1 VANNKS
7 AKKRIQIAERNRLIN
22 KSYKSTVR
30 TLTKK
35 TLENCEKYKKNPNED
50 NKNLVKTSLNKAFSL
65 IDKAIKKNVL
75 HKNNGANKKSKIN
88 NFVKTGFSL
97 TVLFVFI
104 TILVSIFTLN
114 YYDKTL
120 VEVDFLHGFAE
131 SFLTLSD
138 FVILFGFIK
147 LLNSLEVNNS

>member
-1 VANNKS
+1 MVDLFVIIRSSIYILSVANNKS

-65 IDKAIKKNVL
+65 IDKAVKKNVL
-75 HKNNGANKKSKIN
+75 HKNNA
-88 NFVKTGFSL
+88 
-97 TVLFVFI
+97 
-104 TILVSIFTLN
+104 VSYT
-114 YYDKTL
+114 
-120 VEVDFLHGFAE
+120 H
-131 SFLTLSD
+131 LTLPTIYS
-138 FVILFGFIK
+138 V
-147 LLNSLEVNNS
+147 

>member
-50 NKNLVKTSLNKAFSL
+50 NKNLVKLSLNKAFSL
-65 IDKAIKKNVL
+65 IDKAVKKMFFTRTMLLIKNR
-75 HKNNGANKKSKIN
+75 KS
-88 NFVKTGFSL
+88 
-97 TVLFVFI
+97 
-104 TILVSIFTLN
+104 TIL
-114 YYDKTL
+114 
-120 VEVDFLHGFAE
+120 
-131 SFLTLSD
+131 
-138 FVILFGFIK
+138 
-147 LLNSLEVNNS
+147 

>member
-1 VANNKS
+1 MANNKS

-35 TLENCEKYKKNPNED
+35 TIENCEKYKQAPNDD

-65 IDKAIKKNVL
+65 IDKAVKKNVL

-88 NFVKTGFSL
+88 NVVKNTL
-97 TVLFVFI
+97 T
-104 TILVSIFTLN
+104 T
-114 YYDKTL
+114 K
-120 VEVDFLHGFAE
+120 
-131 SFLTLSD
+131 
-138 FVILFGFIK
+138 
-147 LLNSLEVNNS
+147 